1 MKKRLKETSSVFF
14 LRRKAV
20 TVICRPSIR
29 MSPALYPCVAF
40 DMAGHM
46 MTDADVAFESVCSAA
61 VKEMSAGGKKAAFR
75 QEPADH
81 LTV

>member
-1 MKKRLKETSSVFF
+1 
-14 LRRKAV
+14 
-20 TVICRPSIR
+20 
-29 MSPALYPCVAF
+29 MSPALYPCGAF

-75 QEPADH
+75 QESADH